1 MPSQSQYDVTLQNV
15 RQIDC
20 KIAVLDKKYDLLDE
34 ISGLSIDVSC
44 TVDAESDV
52 RRTANITMTL
62 KDDASINPR
71 TYSYWTAG
79 NNYWFDK
86 YVQIYTAIL
95 DVKTGEY
102 VWTNNGIYCVNTPSI
117 SYDATTNTLSFQ
129 AVDLMSKLT
138 GMRNGQLEGM
148 MYTIAAGSKI
158 KNAIESLLI
167 QQGFT
172 QYILYDPPQATTP
185 ADINIDISSTAYDML
200 CQLRDINAN
209 WEIFFDVDGVFHFQ
223 QIPSGKVIID
233 PNTGETGEP
242 TPLVNN
248 NMWDKLMLSYTYDTS
263 FEDVKNY
270 VEVLG
275 KMHEPDEMCKA
286 EVQNG
291 GLTLYTNRKLDS
303 YYNGSFEFGF
313 SIETGGGGMPTILAQ
328 PITGIVFEDAENV
341 IFFGIDI
348 HNKPITVGNM
358 SYVVSLTFGANSSY
372 IEGEYLGGLQPHAI
386 AIENNPESP
395 FYVGKSTEYMC
406 ATQKYV
412 DFVPENT
419 IVDASVP
426 TAYMSGNQIYVN
438 LSPWLLQ
445 NDFNSAPVNTEWNFR
460 MWTNIER
467 NTSATRCTV
476 NIGSIT
482 NTSLLYN
489 LAGELISLDFTQF
502 YYLKIKKTGIGTFS
516 IYIAYYPFN
525 ASNLSMSTNNV
536 VTFPKFDNQVRLVCS
551 GDEYDN
557 IYTDELAE
565 QRARYEVYLNARCH
579 DTVTITSVPIY
590 WLDVHNIIEFNP
602 PNASDE
608 ERNMWLIKSIDTTIG
623 TEGTQ
628 TITAIRYYPL
638 YADISLENLATQ
650 E

>member
-71 TYSYWTAG
+71 THVYWTAG

-95 DVKTGEY
+95 DIKTGEY

-148 MYTIAAGSKI
+148 AYTIVAGSKI

-172 QYILYDPPQATTP
+172 QYILYDPPQETTP
-185 ADINIDISSTAYDML
+185 ADINIDVGGTAYDLL

-209 WEIFFDVDGVFHFQ
+209 WEVFFDVDGVFHFQ

-248 NMWDKLMLSYTYDTS
+248 DMWDKLMLSYTYDTS

-275 KMHEPDEMCKA
+275 KTHEPDDFCT
-286 EVQNG
+286 G
-291 GLTLYTNRKLDS
+291 S
-303 YYNGSFEFGF
+303 INGSQITLKTTKEASSYVNNTWEFGF
-313 SIETGGGGMPTILAQ
+313 GVATSDVDMTPTILAT
-328 PITGIVFEDAENV
+328 PITSIVLRDVNNTSLQT
-341 IFFGIDI
+341 IDI
-348 HNKPITVGNM
+348 SSRPIRIGNM
-358 SYVVSLTFGANSSY
+358 NYMIEMIMGATTSNVSATFIGS
-372 IEGEYLGGLQPHAI
+372 IQPHAI
-386 AIENNPESP
+386 AIENNPDSP
-395 FYVGKSTEYMC
+395 FYVGKSTKYMC

-412 DFVPENT
+412 DFVPEN
-419 IVDASVP
+419 ISVDAQVDTVYISD
-426 TAYMSGNQIYVN
+426 NQIYIN
-438 LSPWLLQ
+438 LSPWLWQ
-445 NDFNSAPVNTEWNFR
+445 SDFNAAPVNTEWSFKV
-460 MWTNIER
+460 WGTIGD
-467 NTSATRCTV
+467 TSITRCTV
-476 NIGSIT
+476 YIGSHT
-482 NTSLLYN
+482 GTSLLYN
-489 LAGELISLDFTQF
+489 LAGELISLDFKQF
-502 YYLKIKKTGIGTFS
+502 YYLKIKKTDYGAFS
-516 IYIAYYPFN
+516 IYIAYYPFD
-525 ASNLSMSTNNV
+525 ASSLAMSTTNV
-536 VTFPKFDNQVRLVCS
+536 VTFPKFDNQVRLVCA

-565 QRARYEVYLNARCH
+565 ERARYEVYLNARCH

-590 WLDVHNIIEFNP
+590 WLDVHTIIEFNP
-602 PNASDE
+602 PNTNE
-608 ERNMWLIKSIDTTIG
+608 GERNMWLIKNINTTIG

-650 E
+650 